1 MGLGLKPTSKEL
13 LNVSTFGTNKSSRSE
28 FDVVSLILSKGA
40 KKFEVSALVSSIIS
54 PSLSVGL
61 RCDWMKYPELKEL
74 PLADDISD
82 RNQLDIDIL
91 IGSDTYGLFVT
102 GKIIK
107 CQDGPMATKSRFG
120 WFLSGPIGLTGR
132 RDSRT
137 LCHRI
142 EVYSDQELDEV
153 LPTFWEINT
162 LEKCVAAE
170 F

>member
-1 MGLGLKPTSKEL
+1 
-13 LNVSTFGTNKSSRSE
+13 
-28 FDVVSLILSKGA
+28 
-40 KKFEVSALVSSIIS
+40 
-54 PSLSVGL
+54 
-61 RCDWMKYPELKEL
+61 MKYPELKEL

-102 GKIIK
+102 GEIIK

-132 RDSRT
+132 QDSRT

-162 LEKCVAAE
+162 LEKFVAAE